1 MVLGEGHAC
10 VRGGGGH
17 NSDEGTD
24 TMVLYSIYVQ
34 YYVPYALCLFLKA
47 WLKAGLA
54 VRTEYLRWKFRNNE
68 KVKRRN

>member
-1 MVLGEGHAC
+1 M
-10 VRGGGGH
+10 RGGGGP
-17 NSDEGTD
+17 NSDEGTN
-24 TMVLYSIYVQ
+24 TMVLYSIYVLC
-34 YYVPYALCLFLKA
+34 ALALFLKA